1 MENAKRI
8 LTESDMPLILA
19 DDMDDAA
26 RKVVISLVD

>member
-8 LTESDMPLILA
+8 LTESGMPLIVA